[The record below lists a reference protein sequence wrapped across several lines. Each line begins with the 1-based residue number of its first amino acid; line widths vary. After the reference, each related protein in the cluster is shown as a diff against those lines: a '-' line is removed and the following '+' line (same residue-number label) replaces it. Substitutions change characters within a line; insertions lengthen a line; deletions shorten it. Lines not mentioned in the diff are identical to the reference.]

1 VKIPLLFRRSLVTF
15 GVLLSLFVG
24 VATIQAAAA
33 WTAATSPLADK
44 PPSIESLRAS
54 LETAKERSTVLQS
67 QLDDLSA
74 GSTELSAAL
83 EAARERIASDATQ
96 AKELQSSL
104 KAAKTKLAA
113 LERSIQRA
121 RSAAARVPV
130 TVTRSTGPSTPVDH
144 EDEHEVEHET
154 EDD

>member
-1 VKIPLLFRRSLVTF
+1 MKIPLLFRRSLVMF

-33 WTAATSPLADK
+33 WTAAASPLAER
-44 PPSIESLRAS
+44 PPSIESLRSS
-54 LETAKERSTVLQS
+54 LEMASERSAVLQS

-96 AKELQSSL
+96 AKELRSSL

-113 LERSIQRA
+113 LERSIERA
-121 RSAAARVPV
+121 RSATARATV
-130 TVTRSTGPSTPVDH
+130 TVTRSTSASTPVAH
-144 EDEHEVEHET
+144 EDEDER

>member
-1 VKIPLLFRRSLVTF
+1 MKIPLLFRRSLVVF

-33 WTAATSPLADK
+33 WPAAASPLADK

-54 LETAKERSTVLQS
+54 LQTAQERSTALQS
-67 QLDDLSA
+67 QLADLSA
-74 GSTELSAAL
+74 GSTELVVAL
-83 EAARERIASDATQ
+83 DAARERIATDATQ
-96 AKELQSSL
+96 ATELRSSL

-121 RSAAARVPV
+121 RSAAARVTV
-130 TVTRSTGPSTPVDH
+130 RVTRSASTSTPVA
-144 EDEHEVEHET
+144 HEVEHET

>member
-1 VKIPLLFRRSLVTF
+1 MKIPLLFRRSLVIA
-15 GVLLSLFVG
+15 GVLLSLLVG

-74 GSTELSAAL
+74 GSTELTAAL
-83 EAARERIASDATQ
+83 EAARVRIASDATQ
-96 AKELQSSL
+96 ANELRSSL

-113 LERSIQRA
+113 LERSIERA
-121 RSAAARVPV
+121 RSAAGRAPV
-130 TVTRSTGPSTPVDH
+130 TVTRSPSASTGGDH
-144 EDEHEVEHET
+144 EAEDEHET

>member
-1 VKIPLLFRRSLVTF
+1 MRIPLLFRRSLVVG
-15 GVLLSLFVG
+15 GVLLSLFLG

-54 LETAKERSTVLQS
+54 LETAKERSMALQS

-74 GSTELSAAL
+74 GSTELVAAL
-83 EAARERIASDATQ
+83 DAARERIATDATQ
-96 AKELQSSL
+96 AKELRSSL
-104 KAAKTKLAA
+104 QAAKAKLAA

-121 RSAAARVPV
+121 RSAAARVTG
-130 TVTRSTGPSTPVDH
+130 TVTRSASTSTPVAH
-144 EDEHEVEHET
+144 EAEHET
-154 EDD
+154 DDD

>member
-1 VKIPLLFRRSLVTF
+1 MRIPLVFRRSLVVG
-15 GVLLSLFVG
+15 GVLLSLFLG

-44 PPSIESLRAS
+44 PPSIDSLRAS
-54 LETAKERSTVLQS
+54 LLAAQERSTALQS
-67 QLDDLSA
+67 QLDDIGA
-74 GSTELSAAL
+74 GSIELSAAL

-96 AKELQSSL
+96 AKELRASL

-121 RSAAARVPV
+121 RSAAARVTV
-130 TVTRSTGPSTPVDH
+130 TVTRSASTTTSVAH
-144 EDEHEVEHET
+144 ESEHET

>member
-1 VKIPLLFRRSLVTF
+1 MKIPLLFRRSIVIL

-33 WTAATSPLADK
+33 WTAAASPLADK
-44 PPSIESLRAS
+44 PPSIESLKGS
-54 LETAKERSTVLQS
+54 LETAQERSTALQS
-67 QLDDLSA
+67 QLDELNI
-74 GSTELSAAL
+74 GSTELVAAL
-83 EAARERIASDATQ
+83 EAARERIAADATQ
-96 AKELQSSL
+96 AKELRSSL

-121 RSAAARVPV
+121 RSAAARVTV
-130 TVTRSTGPSTPVDH
+130 TVTRSTSASTPVA
-144 EDEHEVEHET
+144 HEVEHET